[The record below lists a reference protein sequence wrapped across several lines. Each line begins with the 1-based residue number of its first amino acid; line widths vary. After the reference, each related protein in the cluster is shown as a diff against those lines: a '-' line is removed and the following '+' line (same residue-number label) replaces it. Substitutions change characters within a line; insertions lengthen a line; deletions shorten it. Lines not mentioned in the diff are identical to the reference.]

1 MLTTWRQD
9 SLSQLLECRRHL
21 LYEEKAL
28 QLKVTQGTAI
38 RIVSEAVC
46 KVSIKLCRDIGQKAD
61 EQLAQL
67 KRRLNASTLKDILE
81 KDLNASDEM
90 SEWLLAM
97 VVHVLRN
104 RSEWHANDR
113 QKLAREVQAFLPTV
127 SEAVRNSSIAQD
139 ARTEASSAWQAVLSG
154 AVAGGTVGLIGG
166 PEGVVV
172 GAASGAAVAAVNWLK
187 DSSRSWVTGNRGSEL
202 RRMELEF
209 MALDK
214 RGEERLLIFSVDS
227 GSKTS
232 EKGRAAAERL
242 VNEMIQG
249 PGTFAHAPTPTLAVS
264 EAALEFTPEVPVAPW
279 TQRLAQGTPS
289 PEPCTQERLTEE
301 EAVMDVLVVL
311 RPKSQ
316 DPSRNLPGGAGAAG
330 AAVGGHG
337 VLIYRRRML
346 CANCLLRQ
354 QVALRQVQEQQHRDN
369 LAIVDRVLTLVSR
382 EMGES
387 FDRGSGSRASP
398 HFCRYAGSLHS

>member
-1 MLTTWRQD
+1 MKILDEMLTTWRQD

-202 RRMELEF
+202 RRMELETGTYMF

-242 VNEMIQG
+242 VNEMIQEKLRG
-249 PGTFAHAPTPTLAVS
+249 DGRGRSDSRARSDSRGRGRSRTPPRRRS
-264 EAALEFTPEVPVAPW
+264 
-279 TQRLAQGTPS
+279 PS
-289 PEPCTQERLTEE
+289 PKR
-301 EAVMDVLVVL
+301 
-311 RPKSQ
+311 RSNSRRRS
-316 DPSRNLPGGAGAAG
+316 PSRRGRSDS
-330 AAVGGHG
+330 
-337 VLIYRRRML
+337 RRR
-346 CANCLLRQ
+346 
-354 QVALRQVQEQQHRDN
+354 
-369 LAIVDRVLTLVSR
+369 
-382 EMGES
+382 
-387 FDRGSGSRASP
+387 
-398 HFCRYAGSLHS
+398 

>member
-1 MLTTWRQD
+1 MWLQNPHANADEEAELFMSPKGVVEWRRLQAAETEIRIRNEIYTCAHRTCEQWKARSHADEKGLRAEQASHRQSIDQNLPNMKILDEMLTTWRQD

-172 GAASGAAVAAVNWLK
+172 GAASGAAVAAVNWL
-187 DSSRSWVTGNRGSEL
+187 L
-202 RRMELEF
+202 PFRM
-209 MALDK
+209 
-214 RGEERLLIFSVDS
+214 
-227 GSKTS
+227 
-232 EKGRAAAERL
+232 
-242 VNEMIQG
+242 
-249 PGTFAHAPTPTLAVS
+249 
-264 EAALEFTPEVPVAPW
+264 
-279 TQRLAQGTPS
+279 
-289 PEPCTQERLTEE
+289 
-301 EAVMDVLVVL
+301 
-311 RPKSQ
+311 
-316 DPSRNLPGGAGAAG
+316 
-330 AAVGGHG
+330 
-337 VLIYRRRML
+337 
-346 CANCLLRQ
+346 
-354 QVALRQVQEQQHRDN
+354 
-369 LAIVDRVLTLVSR
+369 
-382 EMGES
+382 
-387 FDRGSGSRASP
+387 
-398 HFCRYAGSLHS
+398 